1 MTHKLPFPK
10 GVSVSFSGSAVFLEM
25 DFVINQ
31 NNGTVGLQQLARR
44 VLSVHEQI
52 QSEMLSFMQSFM
64 AKIIVYYQIFFSF
77 LTLASK

>member
-31 NNGTVGLQQLARR
+31 NNGTVGLQQQLTRR

-64 AKIIVYYQIFFSF
+64 AKIIVYYRIF
-77 LTLASK
+77 LT